1 MQTDIPVREDTT
13 LASVRRRSQSY
24 LSYLFWVCAVL
35 CLLWT
40 ANTAASLLQ
49 QILSLL
55 ASLRSA
61 VGLVPPVAG
70 PDYFILGGV
79 AALTLLALTVLAAAY
94 SAYRAAWNRRLRI
107 LWGEPSKST
116 HARICPLQGCADEAE
131 LRRRT
136 LYLQTLASCSAWQ
149 GHTLKISDV
158 SRESYKNAA
167 AVMLRSIEADIAQR
181 AVTAGLVIGL
191 NRSPLIDALS
201 IAASAF
207 ELQLHVLT
215 RLGKRPSARTWIEM
229 LKRTSASLF
238 LNSYVSREDALYL
251 NLAIRKAALGVEM
264 ASDTVQE
271 AAGAMADIDWD
282 EVLGGMSVPG
292 LSAVTSVATMSMS
305 VGAFGLRHIGSF
317 IETTAND
324 LLQGVLAGGILYYH
338 GMALAAECLALDE
351 EHRRSPEMT
360 RTIGQAMNIAC
371 APAGRLLRD
380 QVRRMREFLR
390 ERRRMVF
397 GAATDAAKHGI
408 DKLRTSSSS
417 KWASVKNATGLFR
430 DTP

>member
-1 MQTDIPVREDTT
+1 MQTDIPVREDST

-24 LSYLFWVCAVL
+24 LSYLFWVCVAL
-35 CLLWT
+35 CLLWA
-40 ANTAASLLQ
+40 ANTVASLLQ
-49 QILSLL
+49 HFVSLL
-55 ASLRSA
+55 AGLRSA
-61 VGLVPPVAG
+61 VGLAPPVAG

-79 AALTLLALTVLAAAY
+79 AGLTVLALAGLAASY
-94 SAYRAAWNRRLRI
+94 VAYRAAWNRRLRI
-107 LWGEPSKST
+107 LWGAPFQSS
-116 HARICPLQGCADEAE
+116 HVRIRPLEGRANDAE
-131 LRRRT
+131 LRHRT
-136 LYLQTLASCSAWQ
+136 RYLQILASRPEWQ
-149 GHTLKISDV
+149 GHALKIADG
-158 SRESYKNAA
+158 SRESYQDAA
-167 AVMLRSIEADIAQR
+167 AVMLRLIEADVAQR
-181 AVTAGLVIGL
+181 AVAAGLVVGL
-191 NRSPLIDALS
+191 NRSPLIDTLS

-215 RLGKRPSARTWIEM
+215 RLGKRPSSRTWIEM

-251 NLAIRKAALGVEM
+251 NLAIRKAALGLEM

-282 EVLGGMSVPG
+282 EVVGGMSVPG

-317 IETTAND
+317 IESTANE

-338 GMALAAECLALDE
+338 GMALAAECLALDD
-351 EHRRSPEMT
+351 EHRRSAEMT
-360 RTIGQAMNIAC
+360 RTIGQAMNMAC

-408 DKLRTSSSS
+408 DRLRSASSS
-417 KWASVKNATGLFR
+417 KWATMKDATGLFR
-430 DTP
+430 DKP